1 MKKVAM
7 YRRGRGGPNDGLK
20 EKIVWLLSKWPMTG
34 RQLHMATKLPL
45 RSIHRQLNAQRH
57 LISATAEISAGEWYI
72 DEETAQR
79 DRLYTLVRNPRRI
92 TSAAAT
98 NKTIVVSINSLRDR
112 GEEQRQACI
121 EAAARRARLMKA
133 GLWIT
138 SSDLTG

>member
-20 EKIVWLLSKWPMTG
+20 EKAVWLLSKEPMTG

-72 DEETAQR
+72 DEETGQR
-79 DRLYTLVRNPRRI
+79 DRMYTLVRNPRRI
-92 TSAAAT
+92 TSTAAT

-121 EAAARRARLMKA
+121 EAAARRARLIKA